1 MPSPMNNGG
10 VCGLFKIF
18 FFRDVV
24 NYFNVD
30 SNGGDASVGPQDND
44 VNASLGNVNA
54 AKTRDAHVMTSLA

>member
-1 MPSPMNNGG
+1 MDF
-10 VCGLFKIF
+10 LKYF

-30 SNGGDASVGPQDND
+30 SNGGDASVGPQNNG

-54 AKTRDAHVMTSLA
+54 SETRDAHVMTSLVMHFEIGNC